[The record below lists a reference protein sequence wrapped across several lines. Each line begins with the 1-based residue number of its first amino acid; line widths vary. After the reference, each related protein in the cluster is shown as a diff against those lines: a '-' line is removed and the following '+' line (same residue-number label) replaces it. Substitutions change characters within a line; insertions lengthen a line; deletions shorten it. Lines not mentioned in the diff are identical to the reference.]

1 MPRRPGGA
9 RKKRRTHKELPTVT
23 AGPTDKTPRSFVFRR
38 GNVPN
43 AVRDLVP
50 DIRTALMP
58 HTAMRLKERKLN
70 TIRDYVSIATQ
81 IGVTHF
87 WIFSATAKGP
97 YLRIARVPQGP
108 TLSFRVV
115 EYSLSADVRSSQRR
129 PIALQDRDFA
139 HSPLLVMNNFV
150 GGGHEVSLMAEMFRH
165 SFPPIDVATT
175 RLSSLRRVLLV
186 HREDTTGYI
195 YIRHYALKAQQAGL
209 SRPIRKMVNKNRI
222 PNLSS
227 LADVSQM
234 LDESNPSATAGVFS
248 SDSEAEENPDA
259 VVTLA
264 QPMQQMRSGAKSTIK
279 LTEVGPRLT
288 LELVKAQ
295 AGLCDG
301 PVLYHRYVQKTE
313 EQEREDGR
321 RIEERKSLKRK
332 RREEQEANVRRKAEI
347 KRAKKERR
355 KKSVLSRIS
364 GQNPKAAAPRVE
376 EPSEDAER
384 ENVRNGSIE
393 NAAAGVGDSSSESP

>member
-9 RKKRRTHKELPTVT
+9 RKKRRTHKELPSVT
-23 AGPTDKTPRSFVFRR
+23 SGPTDRTPRSFVFRR

-43 AVRDLVP
+43 GIRDLVP

-58 HTAMRLKERKLN
+58 NTAMRLKERKLN

-87 WIFSATAKGP
+87 WIFSATSKGP

-115 EYSLSADVRSSQRR
+115 EYSLAADVRSSQRR
-129 PIALQDRDFA
+129 PIVPQDRDFA
-139 HSPLLVMNNFV
+139 HAPLLVMNNFV
-150 GGGHEVSLMAEMFRH
+150 GGGHEVSLVAEMFRH

-186 HREDTTGYI
+186 HREDTSGYI

-209 SRPIRKMVNKNRI
+209 SRPIRKMVNKNRV
-222 PNLSS
+222 PNMSS
-227 LADVSQM
+227 LADVSQL
-234 LDESNPSATAGVFS
+234 LDDSNPSATAGVFS

-259 VVTLA
+259 VVTLP
-264 QPMQQMRSGAKSTIK
+264 QPMQQLRSGAKSSIK

-301 PVLYHRYVQKTE
+301 AVLYHRYVQKTE
-313 EQEREDGR
+313 EQEREDER
-321 RIEERKSLKRK
+321 RIERRKSLKRK
-332 RREEQEANVRRKAEI
+332 RQEEQEANVRRKAEL

-355 KKSVLSRIS
+355 KRSVLSRIS
-364 GQNPKAAAPRVE
+364 GQGSRAMVAQDYKSDDDTEGEKEYNGNA
-376 EPSEDAER
+376 
-384 ENVRNGSIE
+384 ENVAEEVGNGIIS
-393 NAAAGVGDSSSESP
+393 